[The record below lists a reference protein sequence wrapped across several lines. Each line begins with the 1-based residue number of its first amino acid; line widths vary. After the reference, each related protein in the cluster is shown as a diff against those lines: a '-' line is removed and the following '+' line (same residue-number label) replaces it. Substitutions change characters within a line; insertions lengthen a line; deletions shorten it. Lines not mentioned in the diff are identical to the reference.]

1 METLI
6 KQDEISGQKMAEL
19 TLEAIR
25 VILDNVLKRVNGRFE
40 KKLELRPRTETKTFG
55 PSGTM
60 VFEYRFFQLA
70 KVKKGF
76 LFKTRE
82 SIITS
87 GSSNPKK
94 NELVFEVFDRSVV
107 KDLKQEIDNSDF
119 FKKFDRIQPVIL
131 EK

>member
-6 KQDEISGQKMAEL
+6 KQEEISEREKAEL

-25 VILDNVLKRVNGRFE
+25 IILENVLKRISGRFKE
-40 KKLELRPRTETKTFG
+40 KLELRLRTEEKTFG
-55 PSGTM
+55 PSGTI
-60 VFEYRFFQLA
+60 VFIYKFYQLA
-70 KVKKGF
+70 KVKGF

-87 GSSNPKK
+87 GPSNPKK
-94 NELVFEVFDRSVV
+94 KELVFEVFDHSVV
-107 KDLKQEIDNSDF
+107 KDLKQDIDNSDF
-119 FKKFDRIQPVIL
+119 FKKFEEIQPVIL